1 LHRPSTG
8 SPLAFDPGTNERLSE
23 VTPYNAI
30 QDLPVGNTG
39 HGLQVNGNFSN
50 IIVLEENYEVLQF
63 HVHFPPEHAVDG
75 ALPAGELQG
84 VHRRVGASGLDELLG
99 IGLMSMLARRTL
111 PALANGGQS
120 RAP

>member
-1 LHRPSTG
+1 
-8 SPLAFDPGTNERLSE
+8 
-23 VTPYNAI
+23 
-30 QDLPVGNTG
+30 
-39 HGLQVNGNFSN
+39 VNGNFSN

-75 ALPAGELQG
+75 AWPAGELQG

-111 PALANGGQS
+111 PLEWLGSGGSNSSWMAWIWGVKQLELCRKQDS
-120 RAP
+120 LST